1 MTRDQAVQLLRRAP
15 RFGQFDPTEFA
26 DYVTPIER
34 RKKDPT
40 GRWVTDEKAYMS
52 VDGRIAMAVADHA
65 AQGKR
70 LDFEPPQVLINDEI
84 ELTLLVTVISE
95 IYGRRHG
102 IATSYRTGGGIE
114 AQHPWEIAETSATG
128 RALAAMGYGLIPGSG
143 LASAEDMERTE
154 SDDNGRASAP
164 RAAGRLSARQRD
176 YLVQAAVTA
185 LAVDERAATAALE
198 SLAQENLGHG
208 LASLNADEARRLLEV
223 VRTRA
228 QAA

>member
-1 MTRDQAVQLLRRAP
+1 
-15 RFGQFDPTEFA
+15 
-26 DYVTPIER
+26 
-34 RKKDPT
+34 
-40 GRWVTDEKAYMS
+40 
-52 VDGRIAMAVADHA
+52 MAVAKGNGDGAVEEVHILWVSEGMSCDGDTVSMTA
-65 AQGKR
+65 AGQPSIE
-70 LDFEPPQVLINDEI
+70 DVVL
-84 ELTLLVTVISE
+84 
-95 IYGRRHG
+95 
-102 IATSYRTGGGIE
+102 
-114 AQHPWEIAETSATG
+114 
-128 RALAAMGYGLIPGSG
+128 GLIPGSG